1 MEKINL
7 DITDRRFEAARAA
20 SYELAL
26 LVGTDG
32 LSFSIADGA
41 GEVLALK
48 SWFFPNPTGA
58 FKQVEPA
65 VRRILAGDEKLRLP
79 FGRVRCAVFNHAAT
93 LVPNRL
99 FNPAEL
105 PAYFNLLLRA
115 AIPLNYHFD
124 ELPDLD
130 SKLVF
135 AIESSTAKVCEQYF
149 PKEKP
154 THASA
159 ALLRAWQRLAR
170 RNDYDVFLNLR
181 NQVAQIAVFDRRH
194 LLFFNTFSFQK
205 ASDCLYFTLLPF
217 EQLRLNPLETPLTLS
232 GELMPDSEIYRL
244 LYRYIRDLR
253 FAQLPDFY
261 QFPGAIQALPAHL
274 NFDLYALKQG

>member
-7 DITDRRFEAARAA
+7 DITDRRFDAGRAG

-32 LSFSIADGA
+32 LSFLVADEA

-48 SWFFPNPTGA
+48 SWFFPGVA
-58 FKQVEPA
+58 GSFRQAESA
-65 VRRILAGDEKLRLP
+65 VRRILGGDEKLRLP
-79 FGRVRCAVFNHAAT
+79 FGRTRCAVFNQAAT

-115 AIPLNYHFD
+115 GIPLSYHFD
-124 ELPDLD
+124 DLPDFD

-135 AIESSTAKVCEQYF
+135 AVEASAAKVCEQYF
-149 PKEKP
+149 SREKLS
-154 THASA
+154 HASS
-159 ALLRAWQRLAR
+159 ALLRAWHRLAR
-170 RNDYDVFLNLR
+170 RNDYDVFLNFR
-181 NQVAQIAVFDRRH
+181 NQVAQIAVFDRKH
-194 LLFFNTFSFQK
+194 LLFFNTFSFAK

-217 EQLRLNPLETPLTLS
+217 EQLRLNPLEVPLTLS

-244 LYRYIRDLR
+244 LYRYVRELR
-253 FAQLPDFY
+253 FAGMPDYY
-261 QFPGAIQALPAHL
+261 QFPGTVQALPAHL